1 MRPCGDRPESLFR
14 PLSGRYQDVERT
26 LDGRHPDAI
35 GMRCG
40 SGVGG
45 KDNCIHDAPRPQRA
59 CGREAWNPTRLIGIN
74 SRSERV

>member
-14 PLSGRYQDVERT
+14 PSSGRYQDVERT
-26 LDGRHPDAI
+26 LNGRHPDAI

-45 KDNCIHDAPRPQRA
+45 KDNCIHDAQDPNEHVGAKRGTPRD
-59 CGREAWNPTRLIGIN
+59 
-74 SRSERV
+74 